1 MLELSHLCKSYLQS
15 DSSVTVLRDASL
27 SLNSGYSAALLGE
40 SGCGKSTLLHLIAGL
55 DRPDKGEI
63 NFQNETWTKFN
74 EKQWNQVR
82 RSQLSLIFQQFHLI
96 PTLSVID
103 NLELQARLCQ
113 RLDMDFRDH
122 LITELGLSD
131 LLKRLPQQ
139 LSGGQQQRVAIGRA
153 LLHQPALILA
163 DEPTGNLDEKNSEI
177 VIQLLV
183 SLVKDAGSSLL
194 MVTHSS
200 SMAAHL
206 DEQWYLRHGQLEP
219 V

>member
-1 MLELSHLCKSYLQS
+1 MLELSHLSKSYQQS
-15 DSSVTVLRDASL
+15 DSSVIVLRDANL
-27 SLNSGYSAALLGE
+27 SLNQGRSAALLGE

-63 NFQNETWTKFN
+63 NFQNENWTKFN

-96 PTLSVID
+96 PTLSILD

-122 LITELGLSD
+122 LINRLGLND

-153 LLHQPALILA
+153 LLHQPSLILA
-163 DEPTGNLDEKNSEI
+163 DEPTGNLDENNSKT
-177 VIQLLV
+177 VIKLLV

-206 DEQWYLRHGQLEP
+206 DEQWYLRYGQLEP
-219 V
+219 A

>member
-27 SLNSGYSAALLGE
+27 SLNSGHSAALLGE

-63 NFQNETWTKFN
+63 YFQNETWTKFN